1 MRISDWSSDVCS
13 SDLVF
18 EYVQQNAVAQ
28 AQIRAPLYEEKVV
41 DFLLEKAEIT
51 DRNVTRAELEAAI
64 EEEEGHVHGPG
75 CGHDHDHDHA
85 KPAKKPAEK
94 AKAQKDDEA
103 APAEAAAK
111 AKPDQKQTAPKKA
124 EGRETAPKT
133 Q

>member
-13 SDLVF
+13 SDLPEDQKRFF
-18 EYVQQNAVAQ
+18 EYVQQNAMAQ

-85 KPAKKPAEK
+85 KPARSEEHTSELQSLMRLSYAVF
-94 AKAQKDDEA
+94 
-103 APAEAAAK
+103 
-111 AKPDQKQTAPKKA
+111 
-124 EGRETAPKT
+124 
-133 Q
+133 

>member
-1 MRISDWSSDVCS
+1 M
-13 SDLVF
+13 
-18 EYVQQNAVAQ
+18 EQ

-85 KPAKKPAEK
+85 KPAKKPAAK
-94 AKAQKDDEA
+94 AKAKNDDEA

-111 AKPDQKQTAPKKA
+111 AKPERKSVVQGTSGSVSVDLG
-124 EGRETAPKT
+124 GRRNVK
-133 Q
+133 